1 MQDEKKKKGLPVL
14 RKPAVYEE
22 LQRLDDG
29 RINVMLLG
37 TSGCGKSTLING
49 ILGTEE
55 AGTGVGEAV
64 TRRISVYQSDE
75 LPFRMIDTVGYEYN
89 IFRQNRIKNELI
101 RYSRDSVRKS
111 DVEKLVHMIWFC
123 IDGTSKRIDQTV
135 LGYIRSIS
143 NDWKNVPIIVVFT
156 KSYSSTEIDENIR
169 MAREAIEKYNSA
181 HKKAPLNIM
190 DIIPV
195 VAKTYAIND
204 SVSIPASGLDVLVT
218 RTVELIPE
226 AKRLADRSVVELDLK
241 LKRNMATGFVAAS
254 SAAAAVVGAVPIPV
268 ADSAVL
274 LPLQVSMLNTLA
286 KTYGLKE
293 RSVVNGLIDSIMKVG
308 ATTIAGKTIFSM
320 LKAVPGLNAVGSVL
334 NAAVAGVITFVTG
347 EVSMVM
353 FEKEY
358 TGELDTFSHDY
369 EKEIALLFNSYLPD
383 IVGKLKVFSENSG
396 GKITPAGIAEFLR
409 SLVTRDKQ

>member
-1 MQDEKKKKGLPVL
+1 MQDEKKKHVLPAI

-22 LQRLDDG
+22 LQNLGDG

-49 ILGTEE
+49 ILGNDE
-55 AGTGVGEAV
+55 AGTGAGEAV
-64 TRRISVYQSDE
+64 TRQISVYQNED

-111 DVEKLVHMIWFC
+111 DVEKLIHMIWFC

-156 KSYSSTEIDENIR
+156 KSYSSAEIDENIR
-169 MAREAIEKYNSA
+169 MAREAIEKYNAA

-195 VAKTYAIND
+195 VARAYQINE
-204 SVSIPASGLDVLVT
+204 SVSVPASGLDVLVT
-218 RTVELIPE
+218 RTNELIPE
-226 AKRLADRSVVELDLK
+226 AKRLADRSVMELDLK
-241 LKRNMATGFVAAS
+241 LKKNMATGFVAAS
-254 SAAAAVVGAVPIPV
+254 SAAAAMVGAVPIPV

-274 LPLQVSMLNTLA
+274 LPLQAAMLNSLA

-293 RSVVNGLIDSIMKVG
+293 KSMVNGIIDSVMKVG

-347 EVSMVM
+347 EVCMTM

-358 TGELDTFSHDY
+358 TGELDAVSRDY

-383 IVGKLKVFSENSG
+383 IVGKLKVFSENNNG
-396 GKITPAGIAEFLR
+396 TITPTQIGDFLR
-409 SLVTRDKQ
+409 SLVRRDKK